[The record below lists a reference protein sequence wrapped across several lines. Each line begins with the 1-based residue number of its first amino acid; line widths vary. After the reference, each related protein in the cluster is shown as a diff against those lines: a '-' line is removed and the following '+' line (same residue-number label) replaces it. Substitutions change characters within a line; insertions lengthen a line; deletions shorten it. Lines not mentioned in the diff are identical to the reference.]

1 MILYTKNGDFSY
13 IVSKIIQSCHRE
25 YGVNMLKLI
34 IGVKGTGKTKTLIN
48 MANTTL
54 ESVNGCVVVI
64 EKGTKLTHEIKNKA
78 RLINTEEYGINDAH
92 MLYGFV
98 SGTYASNYDVS
109 NVFIDSALK
118 ICDND
123 MDEFVKFVQKVDKMC
138 EQHNIELVMTSSIPV
153 EEAPEALKAYI
164 A

>member
-1 MILYTKNGDFSY
+1 
-13 IVSKIIQSCHRE
+13 
-25 YGVNMLKLI
+25 MLKLI
-34 IGVKGTGKTKTLIN
+34 VGVKGTGKTKTLIN

-54 ESVNGCVVVI
+54 ETVKGCVVVI

-78 RLINTEEYGINDAH
+78 RLVNTEEYGIKDAH

-98 SGTYASNYDVS
+98 AGMYASNYDVS

-123 MDEFVKFVQKVDKMC
+123 MNEFVKFVQTVDKMC
-138 EQHNIELVMTSSIPV
+138 AAHSIELVMTSSIPV
-153 EEAPEALKAYI
+153 EEVPAELKGYI